1 MASDSHSHSLLLRC
15 PDAFAHGALAIAGSL
30 RPLRCNRDEL
40 LRLVRSK
47 ENAGGAHSA
56 QTRPRPASL
65 LISLFAN
72 ARSAPSEPM
81 FGRKSSPSVLKER
94 HQKHGSYLRP

>member
-1 MASDSHSHSLLLRC
+1 MASTLTLTRCSFAAPTLSLTAHVLLQAVLL
-15 PDAFAHGALAIAGSL
+15 PW
-30 RPLRCNRDEL
+30 RCNRDEL
-40 LRLVRSK
+40 LLLVRSK